1 MAMITTDRTQDTST
15 TTATT
20 TITFNKIMGM
30 GTAMLNPI
38 ATAMIMHTATVIIT
52 SIAMTITMI
61 TTMTTIIITTITTMS
76 QHRRIFRHS
85 RFQKSTVRYPFGVQ
99 RIEVLFGLSNAIF
112 LLFIGMNMLKESL
125 EHLMLEGEHHGGDHH
140 GRIPLFW
147 TIIGLGATLVGSI
160 GYQNH
165 EQFCLL
171 LQANNGSGSSTWSS
185 AAGYSQRSLP
195 VTRNQFSL
203 ATLACAAGVVLVWLL
218 PAADSLDKLVAIGQS
233 IVMFALGGPLT
244 KVLGMI
250 LLQTTPPMALE
261 SVEDA
266 VRQLAAT
273 DGSILGLE
281 RAHVWANT
289 YNQLVGT
296 VVVRIAKE
304 ADEAVALKAIQQ
316 RLFSVLDVDPH
327 ALGAGE
333 LTVQVKPTVSE
344 EQAQGILKNLANL
357 QKQLPGLVKSV
368 HLGTNFAS
376 RAKGYTHGFTMI
388 FDSKEALETY
398 DKSPEHTK
406 VVVEDVRPNVDDV
419 LAFDYEIAPFSSPS
433 HL

>member
-1 MAMITTDRTQDTST
+1 MAMITTDRTQDMST

-20 TITFNKIMGM
+20 TITFNKTMGL

-38 ATAMIMHTATVIIT
+38 ATTMIMHTATVIIT

-76 QHRRIFRHS
+76 QHRRIFRRYMLMFDTFGILNIFVSSVIHTDS

-165 EQFCLL
+165 EQFCRL

-185 AAGYSQRSLP
+185 AAGYNQRSLP

-203 ATLACAAGVVLVWLL
+203 ATLACAAGVVVVWLL

-250 LLQTTPPMALE
+250 LLQTTPPMTLE

-304 ADEAVALKAIQQ
+304 ADEAVALKTIQR

-333 LTVQVKPTVSE
+333 LTVQV
-344 EQAQGILKNLANL
+344 
-357 QKQLPGLVKSV
+357 
-368 HLGTNFAS
+368 
-376 RAKGYTHGFTMI
+376 
-388 FDSKEALETY
+388 
-398 DKSPEHTK
+398 
-406 VVVEDVRPNVDDV
+406 VRG
-419 LAFDYEIAPFSSPS
+419 
-433 HL
+433 